1 MAFNPDDS
9 DSEKPDRGQMELVKK
24 LHREM
29 ADRRIIVNMKTK
41 FKVKKRRNLTSQVS
55 YLQTAPST
63 SSGSDPDQNRHDHR
77 TQAAAARRSR
87 SLSRPKAEKQ
97 RSKGY
102 ESDSTDEYS
111 IGSDD
116 VKQKVELSSTRNAM
130 AEARV
135 TNTEGKLA
143 DYNQKLNK
151 RTEKLNELHIKLKL
165 RKDKMMER
173 EERLRQFEKALAEKE
188 LQIKQR
194 NDSLRKK
201 EIDLETFSNVI
212 KGKETLMADYEQGLN
227 ERANAL
233 CEKEKTYGVQ
243 LSQNGVY
250 EKQPNGSSSSSS
262 NKPAHPTSHSRQTHH
277 QQSHHIQTR
286 SPKPILTTADRS
298 ASAKK
303 RISWADSAIS
313 SSGSPTQDTSSDDD
327 SIHRLSVSARLK
339 RFENRLL

>member
-1 MAFNPDDS
+1 MALNPDDS
-9 DSEKPDRGQMELVKK
+9 DSENPDRGQMELVKK

-41 FKVKKRRNLTSQVS
+41 FKMKKRRNLTSQV
-55 YLQTAPST
+55 YHLQTAPST

-116 VKQKVELSSTRNAM
+116 VKQKVELSSTRNKM

-188 LQIKQR
+188 LQVKQR

-212 KGKETLMADYEQGLN
+212 KGKETLMADYEQGVN

-243 LSQNGVY
+243 LSRNGVY
-250 EKQPNGSSSSSS
+250 EKQASGNSSGT
-262 NKPAHPTSHSRQTHH
+262 KPAHPTSHLH
-277 QQSHHIQTR
+277 HHIQTR

>member
-1 MAFNPDDS
+1 MRIYGQRHRNLKHKFNPDDS
-9 DSEKPDRGQMELVKK
+9 DSEKPDSAQVELVKK

-41 FKVKKRRNLTSQVS
+41 LKLKKRRNLTSQV
-55 YLQTAPST
+55 YLQAAPST
-63 SSGSDPDQNRHDHR
+63 SSGSDPDQKAIRNEARS
-77 TQAAAARRSR
+77 ARRSR

-97 RSKGY
+97 RTKGY

-116 VKQKVELSSTRNAM
+116 VKQKVELTCTRNKM

-135 TNTEGKLA
+135 ANTEGKLA
-143 DYNQKLNK
+143 DYSQKLNK

-194 NDSLRKK
+194 NESLRKK
-201 EIDLETFSNVI
+201 EVDLETFSKVISGKEALI
-212 KGKETLMADYEQGLN
+212 KGREAQMAEYEKHLDQ
-227 ERANAL
+227 RANIL
-233 CEKEKTYGVQ
+233 YEKEKTYGVQ
-243 LSQNGVY
+243 IQNGVY
-250 EKQPNGSSSSSS
+250 EKAS
-262 NKPAHPTSHSRQTHH
+262 KPAVMPR
-277 QQSHHIQTR
+277 
-286 SPKPILTTADRS
+286 KPILTTERS
-298 ASAKK
+298 TSKSK

>member
-116 VKQKVELSSTRNAM
+116 VKQKVELSSTRNKM

-135 TNTEGKLA
+135 INTEGKLA

-212 KGKETLMADYEQGLN
+212 KGKETLMADFEQGLN

-233 CEKEKTYGVQ
+233 CEKEKTYGIQ

-250 EKQPNGSSSSSS
+250 EKQANINSSSSS
-262 NKPAHPTSHSRQTHH
+262 KPAHPTSHSHH
-277 QQSHHIQTR
+277 HHHPQIQTR

>member
-1 MAFNPDDS
+1 M
-9 DSEKPDRGQMELVKK
+9 G
-24 LHREM
+24 
-29 ADRRIIVNMKTK
+29 
-41 FKVKKRRNLTSQVS
+41 
-55 YLQTAPST
+55 
-63 SSGSDPDQNRHDHR
+63 
-77 TQAAAARRSR
+77 SR

-116 VKQKVELSSTRNAM
+116 VKQKVELSSTRNKM

-173 EERLRQFEKALAEKE
+173 EERLRQFEKALVEKE

-201 EIDLETFSNVI
+201 EIDLETFS
-212 KGKETLMADYEQGLN
+212 
-227 ERANAL
+227 
-233 CEKEKTYGVQ
+233 
-243 LSQNGVY
+243 
-250 EKQPNGSSSSSS
+250 
-262 NKPAHPTSHSRQTHH
+262 
-277 QQSHHIQTR
+277 
-286 SPKPILTTADRS
+286 
-298 ASAKK
+298 
-303 RISWADSAIS
+303 
-313 SSGSPTQDTSSDDD
+313 
-327 SIHRLSVSARLK
+327 
-339 RFENRLL
+339 